1 MKRDN
6 EDQFSP
12 DVRGRAPWMAS
23 AVRVLAVSAFG
34 ALPLFGHVGVLEVVA
49 LVGIATTSTLIAWQ
63 ASRAAHAARVCGAP
77 EVASGKA
84 SESLSPLLVSV
95 LPVWQEHVGTVK
107 SQTESAI
114 NELALSFASISEQ
127 FGAAGFLGANGDS
140 TDGQEASM
148 SLLTLCER
156 QLQPVVASMTH
167 ILDSKGSL
175 VSCVHDLSH
184 ATIELQNMASGVGQ
198 IAAQTNLLAI
208 NAAIEAARVGDA
220 GRGFAVIAKE
230 IRSLSQVSAQTG
242 KQITERMVQV
252 SKIMKNTVD
261 AAAKASE
268 HDQSAIKLS
277 GDVIDDV
284 LTHVR
289 EMSGNA
295 EKMRGQGNVIRA
307 EVDKLMVNLQ
317 FQDRVSQLIS
327 VIDTDIARLKDALEG
342 DLPLPSAQEWLDEL
356 QSHYTMPDQRRGH
369 VSGDSVGCLKAAP
382 PAAAKAIFF

>member
-6 EDQFSP
+6 EDLFSP
-12 DVRGRAPWMAS
+12 VVRGHVPWMAS
-23 AVRVLAVSAFG
+23 AVKILSVSAFG
-34 ALPLFGHVGVLEVVA
+34 ALPLFGHVGALEVVA
-49 LVGIATTSTLIAWQ
+49 LAGIATTSTIIAWR
-63 ASRAAHAARVCGAP
+63 ASRAARVCSVP
-77 EVASGKA
+77 EVASGGN
-84 SESLSPLLVSV
+84 SEGLSPLLVSV
-95 LPVWQEHVGTVK
+95 LPVWQEHVGAVK

-114 NELALSFASISEQ
+114 NELASSFASISEQ
-127 FGAAGFLGANGDS
+127 FEAAGFQGANGTS
-140 TDGQEASM
+140 ADGQETSM

-175 VSCVHDLSH
+175 VSSVHDLSH
-184 ATIELQNMASGVGQ
+184 ATIELQNMANGVGQ

-230 IRSLSQVSAQTG
+230 IRNLSQVSAQTG
-242 KQITERMVQV
+242 KQITERMAQV
-252 SKIMKNTVD
+252 SKIMKITVD
-261 AAAKASE
+261 AAAAASE

-289 EMSGNA
+289 EMSSNA
-295 EKMRGQGNVIRA
+295 EKMRGQGSVIRA

-317 FQDRVSQLIS
+317 FQDRVSQVIS
-327 VIDTDIARLKDALEG
+327 VIDTDIVRLKGAIEG
-342 DLPLPSAQEWLDEL
+342 ELPLPSAQEWLDEL
-356 QSHYTMPDQRRGH
+356 QSHYTMPEQRRGH
-369 VSGDSVGCLKAAP
+369 VSGDSVGSLKAAP